1 MVLLS
6 MAAPACGGDDSAG
19 AGGGGSSAT
28 TTVSVS
34 SGAGG
39 SGGGGSGG
47 GGSGGEG
54 DAPTCD
60 DGAMNGAET
69 GVDCGGPD
77 CDPCVPECEGGD
89 DCESG
94 VCEGS
99 ECQDPTCDDGVANG
113 GETDVD
119 CGGGVC
125 AACSDGSACDD
136 AADCASGVCDAGAC
150 ATATYDDGVQ
160 NGGETDVDCGGGVCA
175 ACSDGAACD
184 DAADCASGVCDAGA
198 CATAACDDWVQNGGE
213 TDVDCGG
220 GVCAPCAAGLGCV
233 VDGDCALDLCL
244 DATCA
249 ACMPGEVLACFSG
262 PPASLGLGACAAGT
276 QSCGEAGQP
285 EGACVGEVLP
295 TAEDCASGADESC
308 DGSSGCDGAALWGA
322 AFGDAL
328 DQAAAAAVAVDVA
341 GSSYVGGSFAGTTSF
356 GAAPLTSAGGRDA
369 FLVKLDADGGTLW
382 SLRAGGE
389 GQDAITTVG
398 VAPDGDVIVAGTFE
412 GTLDLGGA
420 PLVSLAAG
428 DAFVARLSSA
438 GQVLWSARL
447 GGPDNQRPAALAVD
461 AGGDVLV
468 YGDFAGSITIGAD
481 TWSAAGSKDLFVAR
495 LSGDGQPTWS
505 AQLGSSALEVASGLA
520 LDPGS
525 GAMLL
530 TGRFTGFTNL
540 GGAAFTSNGMAD
552 AFVVKLASDGSHV
565 WSFAYGDSSYQEGSA
580 IAVAPDGSLLVG
592 GGVSGSIDFG
602 GGPLTA
608 AGSTDA
614 FVAKLAPDGAHVWSR
629 LYGDAA
635 FQQTSGLAVDELG
648 QITLMVGFN
657 GAIDVGTGPIASNG
671 LNDVL
676 LAKLDPAGAPL
687 WARGVGGSGDELAVS
702 LALDAGGG
710 LRFAGSFS
718 GAGDFGGQAFASA
731 GGTDVMVARYAP

>member
-39 SGGGGSGG
+39 PGGGGSGG

-77 CDPCVPECEGGD
+77 CDPCVPPPECEGGD

-94 VCEGS
+94 VCEGG

-125 AACSDGSACDD
+125 AACSEGAACVD

-150 ATATYDDGVQ
+150 T
-160 NGGETDVDCGGGVCA
+160 
-175 ACSDGAACD
+175 
-184 DAADCASGVCDAGA
+184 
-198 CATAACDDWVQNGGE
+198 TAACDDGVQNGGE

-249 ACMPGEVLACFSG
+249 SCMPGEVLVCFSG
-262 PPASLGLGACAAGT
+262 PPASLGLGACVSGT
-276 QSCGEAGQP
+276 QSCGDAGQP

-356 GAAPLTSAGGRDA
+356 GGAPLTSAGGRDA
-369 FLVKLDADGGTLW
+369 FLAKLDADGGTLW

-389 GQDAITTVG
+389 GQDAITAVG

-420 PLVSLAAG
+420 PLVSLAAA

-438 GQVLWSARL
+438 GQVLWSVRL

-468 YGDFAGSITIGAD
+468 YGDFAGSIAIGAD
-481 TWSAAGSKDLFVAR
+481 TWTASGAKDLFVAR
-495 LSGDGQPTWS
+495 LSGDGQVTWS
-505 AQLGSSALEVASGLA
+505 AQLGGSALEVASGLA

-530 TGRFTGFTNL
+530 TGRFSGLTNL
-540 GGAAFTSNGMAD
+540 GGASLTSNGMAD

-565 WSFAYGDSSYQEGSA
+565 WSFAFGDGSYQEGSA
-580 IAVAPDGSLLVG
+580 IAVALDGSVLVG

-608 AGSTDA
+608 VGSTDA

-629 LYGDAA
+629 LFGDAI

-648 QITLMVGFN
+648 QITLMVGLN

-687 WARGVGGSGDELAVS
+687 WARGVGWSGDELAVS